1 MNEKKISRYEG
12 WIDKWFFRVENRG
25 GKNIT
30 FDYDYEAGYIGKL
43 APFITIVVAK
53 EALALSLPF
62 GLRLLRNC

>member
-1 MNEKKISRYEG
+1 MNKENKYEG

-30 FDYDYEAGYIGKL
+30 FDYNEAGYIGKL

>member
-1 MNEKKISRYEG
+1 MNKKNPMKYEG
-12 WIDKWFFRVENRG
+12 WIDKLFFRVENGG

-30 FDYDYEAGYIGKL
+30 FDYNEAGYIGKL

>member
-1 MNEKKISRYEG
+1 MKGGLINCSLEWRM
-12 WIDKWFFRVENRG
+12 VG

-53 EALALSLPF
+53 KALALSLPF

>member
-1 MNEKKISRYEG
+1 MKG
-12 WIDKWFFRVENRG
+12 GLIDCSLEWRMG
-25 GKNIT
+25 SGKNIT
-30 FDYDYEAGYIGKL
+30 FDYDEAGYIGKL

>member
-1 MNEKKISRYEG
+1 MKGGLINCSLEWRMG
-12 WIDKWFFRVENRG
+12 G

-30 FDYDYEAGYIGKL
+30 FDYDEAGYIGKL